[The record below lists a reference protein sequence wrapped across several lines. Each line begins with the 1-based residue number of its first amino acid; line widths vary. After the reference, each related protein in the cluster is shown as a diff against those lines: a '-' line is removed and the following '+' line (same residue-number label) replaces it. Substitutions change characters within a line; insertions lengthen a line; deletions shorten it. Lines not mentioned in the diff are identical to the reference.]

1 MKTWQKTKPNKQQNK
16 RKKKKLNEI
25 LLNDVLVYAQRVE
38 TYSNET
44 KKKRKKQ
51 KLQKKKDTTTEKVSV
66 LFNFCCFIAIIMS
79 FDCLVRVISK

>member
-1 MKTWQKTKPNKQQNK
+1 M
-16 RKKKKLNEI
+16 NEI

-51 KLQKKKDTTTEKVSV
+51 KLQKKRYNNGKSV
-66 LFNFCCFIAIIMS
+66 CF
-79 FDCLVRVISK
+79 V